1 MIENLD
7 LDADVALIQSLEDGT
22 PKSGGLTGNQMA
34 KKRLAPKSWPMIQAF
49 YEKQFRLKPEK
60 MNQPQFVLEKTNLVR
75 YFVALMKLRPGA
87 YQEQKKILRQK
98 RNEEI
103 KAERARIKAAE
114 AKKMTAPLAFRFY
127 EEPAAVGGARFMPG
141 NTSGSSQVDPGLA
154 GVTAPDTDQG
164 PLSGA
169 RFMPGYN
176 PRYTDDDGNFDRDA
190 WLADVRKGEEYL
202 RSRGIT
208 RANTEK
214 DPYEQ
219 MLREALR
226 GPRR

>member
-1 MIENLD
+1 MGKTL
-7 LDADVALIQSLEDGT
+7 
-22 PKSGGLTGNQMA
+22 
-34 KKRLAPKSWPMIQAF
+34 W
-49 YEKQFRLKPEK
+49 YEGRPTRKMLKELKDTAAERRLK
-60 MNQPQFVLEKTNLVR
+60 LEEDPVES
-75 YFVALMKLRPGA
+75 Y
-87 YQEQKKILRQK
+87 
-98 RNEEI
+98 RNS
-103 KAERARIKAAE
+103 
-114 AKKMTAPLAFRFY
+114 
-127 EEPAAVGGARFMPG
+127 ARFMPG
-141 NTSGSSQVDPGLA
+141 NASGDQAMAGSSQVDPGLA
-154 GVTAPDTDQG
+154 GVTGPSVDRG

-176 PRYTDDDGNFDRDA
+176 PRYTDEDGNFDRDA
-190 WLADVRKGEEYL
+190 WLRDIRKGEEYL